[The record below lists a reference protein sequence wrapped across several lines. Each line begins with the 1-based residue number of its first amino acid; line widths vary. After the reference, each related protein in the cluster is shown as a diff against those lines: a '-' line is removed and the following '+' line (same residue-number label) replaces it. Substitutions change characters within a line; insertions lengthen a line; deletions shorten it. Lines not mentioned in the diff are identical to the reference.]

1 MAEIVLGFT
10 EKHIQKMAN
19 NTKNLNNTDDVE
31 DEEYFFQT
39 KYDIIAILIVVSITS
54 LCLTIYCMWWFR
66 LGCFKNWQPPT
77 QGPYAQTTEEVD
89 AENPKVGSLLSVWR
103 QNALGSGVSE
113 SRKMLSH
120 GGAELGGQGALA
132 PPPPSFGDLFSKF
145 WEFLKIHFS
154 LFTIAPPP

>member
-89 AENPKVGSLLSVWR
+89 AENPKVMIILWKYK
-103 QNALGSGVSE
+103 N
-113 SRKMLSH
+113 
-120 GGAELGGQGALA
+120 
-132 PPPPSFGDLFSKF
+132 
-145 WEFLKIHFS
+145 
-154 LFTIAPPP
+154 